1 MKKIALHLIIS
12 LCNTQIFFAVF
23 IIFFAFNIADTCAS
37 LPIEQMCKSTVRV
50 LCIKGDKGATG
61 SGFITGKGKYVVTNW
76 HVVVSASEG
85 ARIVIL
91 LSQDEAVEAKVAGK
105 SADKDLAVL
114 KLDQKIKRPS
124 VKFALSNTVKN
135 MDVVYALG
143 FPGAADDEDL
153 VDAQSAFKVKSS
165 KGIISAF
172 VKSPKGINLYQTD
185 AAINPGN
192 SGGPLFNEYG
202 QVIGINVTKSMT
214 CLITIRENEL
224 GLPVP
229 DLVRVPLGE
238 GIGQA
243 IQADELLPELE
254 RLDISYSKAGWSD
267 YIARLWQ
274 GNPGVFW
281 GIVIACIFSSA
292 ALFLVFTQRGRVI
305 VKDVVSKSREVVS
318 KRIKPVP
325 VSEKIYKPALRGI
338 EGEFADCVVELDEEP
353 IVIGRDPRLCQLVF
367 PETNNDISKRH
378 CILRYDS
385 SKSDFILEDA
395 WSTNGTFLDSGEQVK
410 PGGLCSLESG
420 DRFYLSDKKN
430 LFEVYIEENYE
441 S

>member
-1 MKKIALHLIIS
+1 MKKRALHLIIS
-12 LCNTQIFFAVF
+12 PYNTQIFFAVF
-23 IIFFAFNIADTCAS
+23 IMFFAFNITDTCAS
-37 LPIEQMCKSTVRV
+37 LPIDQMCKSTVRV
-50 LCIKGDKGATG
+50 LCIKGDKAATG
-61 SGFITGKGKYVVTNW
+61 SGFVTGKGKYVVTNW
-76 HVVVSASEG
+76 HVVASTSEG
-85 ARIVIL
+85 AKIVIL
-91 LSQDEAVEAKVAGK
+91 LSQDDVVAAEVAGK
-105 SADKDLAVL
+105 SEDKDLAVL
-114 KLDQKIKRPS
+114 KLDRKIKRPS
-124 VKFALSNTVKN
+124 VKFSLSNRVKN

-202 QVIGINVTKSMT
+202 QVVGINVTKSMT
-214 CLITIRENEL
+214 YMVTIKENEL
-224 GLPVP
+224 GLSVP

-254 RLDISYSKAGWSD
+254 RLDIPYSTAGWPE

-281 GIVIACIFSSA
+281 GIVIACIFSTA
-292 ALFLVFTQRGRVI
+292 ALFLAFTRRGRVI

-325 VSEKIYKPALRGI
+325 VSEEIYKPVLQGI

-378 CILRYDS
+378 CILRYDR
-385 SKSDFILEDA
+385 SKTTFILEDA
-395 WSTNGTFLDSGEQVK
+395 WSTNGTFLGSGEQVK
-410 PGGLCSLESG
+410 PGGSCGLKSG
-420 DRFYLSDKKN
+420 ERFYLSDKTN
-430 LFEVYIEENYE
+430 LFEVRIEENHE